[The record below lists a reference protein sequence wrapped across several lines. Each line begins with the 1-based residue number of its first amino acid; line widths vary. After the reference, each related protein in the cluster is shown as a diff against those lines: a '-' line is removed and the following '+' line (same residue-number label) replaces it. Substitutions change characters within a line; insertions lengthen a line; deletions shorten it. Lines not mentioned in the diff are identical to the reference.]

1 MICLHSHFAQIILRV
16 FKIRQH
22 FLLVADIY
30 SSHTANV
37 STSRHIIAAAAR
49 LLDEYGLPVSRDEQD
64 GFSAKGFDRIRLE
77 TDRWLTRN
85 IMEHVDIVVESPGG
99 CTP

>member
-1 MICLHSHFAQIILRV
+1 MGNSGFKVICLHSHLLEHILNFAV
-16 FKIRQH
+16 KIRQH

-30 SSHTANV
+30 SSHTATV

-64 GFSAKGFDRIRLE
+64 AVFCQGSR
-77 TDRWLTRN
+77 
-85 IMEHVDIVVESPGG
+85 
-99 CTP
+99 